1 MSKNLKGS
9 ILLILATV
17 LWGIS
22 FPMQD
27 MAGSLLPSFMVIASR
42 SFIGTLFLFP
52 IIYVKGKKQGIKV
65 FENTPEKRKDLILA
79 GLLCGAF
86 LCVATNFQQFGIVLY
101 PEGVAASGR
110 SGFITAL
117 YVIFVPL
124 FSFILKKKVG
134 LNVFIA
140 AIISAVGMFFLSFSE
155 GISSIYFGDVL
166 VLVSAFGFTAQI
178 LCVDYFSD
186 RVDGVKL
193 SMLQFFFCGIFS
205 TILSLIFESP
215 NPSNF
220 LPAAPYI
227 LYLGV
232 VSCGV
237 AYTFQIIG
245 QQLCEN
251 PTVASV
257 LMSLESVFAALAG
270 MVILGQ
276 FLMPREILGC
286 VIMFVA
292 IIFAQVPFPKIKK
305 PRC

>member
-9 ILLILATV
+9 LLLVLATL

-27 MAGSLLPSFMVIASR
+27 MAGSLLPPFTVIATR
-42 SFIGTLFLFP
+42 SFIGILFLFP
-52 IIYVKGKKQGIKV
+52 IIYISGKKKGIKV
-65 FENTPEKRKDLILA
+65 FENTPKKRKDLILA
-79 GLLCGAF
+79 GALCGTF
-86 LCVATNFQQFGIVLY
+86 LCIATNFQQFGIVLY

-110 SGFITAL
+110 CGFITAL

-124 FSFILKKKVG
+124 FSFIFKKKVG
-134 LNVFIA
+134 INVFIA
-140 AIISAVGMFFLSFSE
+140 AIVSAIGMFFLSFSE
-155 GISSIYFGDVL
+155 GINNIYFGDVL

-178 LCVDYFSD
+178 LCVDFFSD
-186 RVDGVKL
+186 KVDGVKL
-193 SMLQFFFCGIFS
+193 SMLQFFFCGILS
-205 TILSLIFESP
+205 SILSLIFESP
-215 NPSNF
+215 APANF

-232 VSCGV
+232 ISCGV
-237 AYTFQIIG
+237 AYTLQIIG
-245 QQLCEN
+245 QQLSEN

-276 FLMPREILGC
+276 FLSSREILGC
-286 VIMFVA
+286 VIMFAA
-292 IIFAQVPFPKIKK
+292 IIFAQVPIHQIKK
-305 PRC
+305 PR